1 MREDERRDRCPLR
14 RFGTNDPYRPIKE
27 TASAMVSSIDLS
39 TRLTAT
45 RLALK
50 AIKEQEDNSPATS
63 SSTRASL
70 LDSYGLDTS
79 SSSSTNT
86 RLTQLLAQYAQ
97 TSSEETQTDDTD
109 TQLSSGDISK
119 ADFMK
124 ELKEMLEEL
133 TRDPDKA
140 SQAKAMLEALTTG
153 TLTVSDPA
161 EGAQIKA
168 WDVASDKKTSMP
180 ATEITMTGW
189 SDFLKDHLKRD
200 GSAYARS
207 ETGAYVDTVSGD
219 NAFFGSVGS
228 RYYYLTWPQAKNGTL
243 TV

>member
-1 MREDERRDRCPLR
+1 MSAEPVD
-14 RFGTNDPYRPIKE
+14 TNDAYRPIME
-27 TASAMVSSIDLS
+27 TVSTMVSSIDLS

-50 AIKEQEDNSPATS
+50 AIKEQDDSSADQS
-63 SSTRASL
+63 SSTRTAL
-70 LDSYGLDTS
+70 LGSYGID

-86 RLTQLLAQYAQ
+86 RLAQLLAQYGQ
-97 TSSEETQTDDTD
+97 DSDDDTQTEGTD
-109 TQLSSGDISK
+109 TQPSSGDITK

-124 ELKEMLEEL
+124 GLKGMLEEL
-133 TRDPDKA
+133 SKDPDKA
-140 SQAKAMLEALTTG
+140 SQADAMLEALKAG

-161 EGAQIKA
+161 EGARIKA
-168 WDVASDKKTSMP
+168 WDVASDTETASKPS
-180 ATEITMTGW
+180 TEITTTGW
-189 SDFLKDHLKRD
+189 SDFLKEHLKRD
-200 GSAYARS
+200 GSTYAKGAS
-207 ETGAYVDTVSGD
+207 GAYVDTISGD

>member
-1 MREDERRDRCPLR
+1 
-14 RFGTNDPYRPIKE
+14 
-27 TASAMVSSIDLS
+27 MVSSIDLS

-50 AIKEQEDNSPATS
+50 AIKEQEDNSAATS
-63 SSTRASL
+63 SSTRTSL
-70 LDSYGLDTS
+70 LDSYGLDTSS

-97 TSSEETQTDDTD
+97 TESEDTQTDDTD
-109 TQLSSGDISK
+109 TQLSSGDITK

-124 ELKEMLEEL
+124 ELKETLEEL
-133 TRDPDKA
+133 TADPDKA
-140 SQAKAMLEALTTG
+140 SQAKAMLEALTAG
-153 TLTVSDPA
+153 TLTISDPA

-168 WDVASDKKTSMP
+168 WDVASDTQTTSKP
-180 ATEITMTGW
+180 ATDIAMKGW

-207 ETGAYVDTVSGD
+207 ETGAYVDTISGD

>member
-1 MREDERRDRCPLR
+1 
-14 RFGTNDPYRPIKE
+14 
-27 TASAMVSSIDLS
+27 MVSSIDLS

-45 RLALK
+45 KLALK
-50 AIKEQEDNSPATS
+50 VIKEQEDTNSAAAS
-63 SSTRASL
+63 SSSRTAL
-70 LDSYGLDTS
+70 LGSYGLDA
-79 SSSSTNT
+79 SSSTNT
-86 RLTQLLAQYAQ
+86 RLAQLLAQYGQA
-97 TSSEETQTDDTD
+97 SGDDTQTDGTD
-109 TQLSSGDISK
+109 TQPSSGDISK

-124 ELKEMLEEL
+124 DLKKMLEEL
-133 TRDPDKA
+133 AKDPDKA
-140 SQAKAMLEALTTG
+140 SQAKAMLEALTAG

-168 WDVASDKKTSMP
+168 WDVASDTKTTSKP
-180 ATEITMTGW
+180 ATEIALTGW

-200 GSAYARS
+200 GSAYAKGAS
-207 ETGAYVDTVSGD
+207 GAYVDNISGD

>member
-1 MREDERRDRCPLR
+1 
-14 RFGTNDPYRPIKE
+14 
-27 TASAMVSSIDLS
+27 MVSSIDLS

-45 RLALK
+45 RMALK
-50 AIKEQEDNSPATS
+50 AIKEQEDNPAVTSS
-63 SSTRASL
+63 SSTRTSL
-70 LDSYGLDTS
+70 LGSYGLDTAN

-97 TSSEETQTDDTD
+97 TSNEDTQTDDTD
-109 TQLSSGDISK
+109 TRLSSGDITK

-124 ELKEMLEEL
+124 ALKETLEEL
-133 TRDPDKA
+133 TADPDKA
-140 SQAKAMLEALTTG
+140 SQAKAMLEALTAG
-153 TLTVSDPA
+153 TLTISDPA
-161 EGAQIKA
+161 EGAQVKA
-168 WDVASDKKTSMP
+168 WDVAADTKSTSGP
-180 ATEITMTGW
+180 AMNIAVTGW

-200 GSAYARS
+200 GSTYARS
-207 ETGAYVDTVSGD
+207 ETGAYVDTISGD

>member
-1 MREDERRDRCPLR
+1 
-14 RFGTNDPYRPIKE
+14 
-27 TASAMVSSIDLS
+27 MVSSIDLS

-45 RLALK
+45 RMALK
-50 AIKEQEDNSPATS
+50 AIKEQEDNPAVTSS
-63 SSTRASL
+63 SSTRTSL
-70 LDSYGLDTS
+70 LGSYGLDTTN

-97 TSSEETQTDDTD
+97 TSNEDTQTDDTD
-109 TQLSSGDISK
+109 TRLSSGDITK

-124 ELKEMLEEL
+124 ALKEMLEEL
-133 TRDPDKA
+133 TADPDKA
-140 SQAKAMLEALTTG
+140 SQAKAMLEALTAG

-161 EGAQIKA
+161 EGAQVKA
-168 WDVASDKKTSMP
+168 WDVAADTKTTSGP
-180 ATEITMTGW
+180 AMNIAVTGW

-200 GSAYARS
+200 GSTYARS
-207 ETGAYVDTVSGD
+207 ETGAYVDTNSGD

>member
-1 MREDERRDRCPLR
+1 
-14 RFGTNDPYRPIKE
+14 
-27 TASAMVSSIDLS
+27 MVSSIDLS

-50 AIKEQEDNSPATS
+50 AIKEQEDNPAVTSS
-63 SSTRASL
+63 SSTRTSL
-70 LDSYGLDTS
+70 LGSYGLDTTN

-97 TSSEETQTDDTD
+97 TSNEDTQTDDTD
-109 TQLSSGDISK
+109 TRLSSGDITK
-119 ADFMK
+119 VDFMK
-124 ELKEMLEEL
+124 ALKETLEEL
-133 TRDPDKA
+133 TADPDKA
-140 SQAKAMLEALTTG
+140 SQAKAMLEALTAG

-161 EGAQIKA
+161 EGAQVKA
-168 WDVASDKKTSMP
+168 WDVAADTKTTSRP
-180 ATEITMTGW
+180 ATDIAMTGW

-207 ETGAYVDTVSGD
+207 ETGAYVDIISGD
-219 NAFFGSVGS
+219 SAFFGSVGS

>member
-1 MREDERRDRCPLR
+1 
-14 RFGTNDPYRPIKE
+14 
-27 TASAMVSSIDLS
+27 MVSSIDLS

-50 AIKEQEDNSPATS
+50 AIKEQEDNSAATS
-63 SSTRASL
+63 SSTRTSL

-79 SSSSTNT
+79 SSSNT

-97 TSSEETQTDDTD
+97 TSNEDTQTDDTD
-109 TQLSSGDISK
+109 TQLSSGDITK

-124 ELKEMLEEL
+124 ELKETLEEL
-133 TRDPDKA
+133 TAHPDKA
-140 SQAKAMLEALTTG
+140 SQAKAMLEALTAG
-153 TLTVSDPA
+153 TLTISDPA

-168 WDVASDKKTSMP
+168 WDVASDTQTTSKP
-180 ATEITMTGW
+180 ATDIAMTGW

-207 ETGAYVDTVSGD
+207 ETGAYVDTISGD

>member
-1 MREDERRDRCPLR
+1 
-14 RFGTNDPYRPIKE
+14 
-27 TASAMVSSIDLS
+27 MVSSIDLS

-45 RLALK
+45 RLALR
-50 AIKEQEDNSPATS
+50 AIKEQEDNSTATS
-63 SSTRASL
+63 SSTRTSL

-86 RLTQLLAQYAQ
+86 RLTQLLAQYSQ
-97 TSSEETQTDDTD
+97 TSSEDQQTDDTD
-109 TQLSSGDISK
+109 TQLSSGDITK

-124 ELKEMLEEL
+124 ELKETLEEL
-133 TRDPDKA
+133 TRDPDRV
-140 SQAKAMLEALTTG
+140 SQAKAMLEALTAG

-168 WDVASDKKTSMP
+168 WDVDSDTETTSKP
-180 ATEITMTGW
+180 ATDITETGW

-200 GSAYARS
+200 GSAYARGD
-207 ETGAYVDTVSGD
+207 TGAYIDAISGE